1 MARLAKKPALHRPI
15 RASGGAVAQ
24 LGERRNRTAE
34 VRGSNPLGSTNDF
47 NNLKPR
53 WIWRRVVPEAYR
65 KQPHRTRSR
74 SKIDPLRLADAH
86 FDMSDFGTLPQ
97 PRLPSLD
104 RTFAAALYRALRV
117 RRRAIVLTI
126 GKRRDCFRVTLGALR
141 IPPREVEERVCLRS
155 PMPGQQYRQQRCRSR
170 RGRTSSP
177 AGLRIDHAD
186 ERGARRC
193 AWQALPSVQPSAPMR
208 RQSVDCANAWAAA

>member
-1 MARLAKKPALHRPI
+1 MA
-15 RASGGAVAQ
+15 
-24 LGERRNRTAE
+24 
-34 VRGSNPLGSTNDF
+34 
-47 NNLKPR
+47 
-53 WIWRRVVPEAYR
+53 
-65 KQPHRTRSR
+65 
-74 SKIDPLRLADAH
+74 
-86 FDMSDFGTLPQ
+86 DFGKLQ
-97 PRLPSLD
+97 ERRLPSLD

-117 RRRAIVLTI
+117 GRRVIVLTI

-186 ERGARRC
+186 ERGARRY
-193 AWQALPSVQPSAPMR
+193 AWQALPSVPADRSIARTRGRRRKASFLRTAWPPASYRPGNHRQFRRARSALDDG
-208 RQSVDCANAWAAA
+208 SD